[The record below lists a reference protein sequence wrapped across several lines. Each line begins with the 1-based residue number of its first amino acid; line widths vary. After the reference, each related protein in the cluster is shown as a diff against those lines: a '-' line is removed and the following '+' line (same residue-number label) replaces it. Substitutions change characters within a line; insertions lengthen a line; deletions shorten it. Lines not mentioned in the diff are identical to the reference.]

1 MGLPKKIKKDLDL
14 QPGLQQTN
22 PRQYLENFID
32 QKNTPLPR
40 GIDFT
45 DLDGGFVDWVNTEL
59 ELVIDGEKIPVTF
72 LTAQRWTEFT
82 KTWQSSDK
90 YKNIKIPFISVVR
103 KPEGQPGTNPSD
115 FKIPVRKTFPYMVV
129 PTWDG
134 NRKGADVYMAPQ
146 PVGVDLTYT
155 IRFFTYRM
163 AELNVLNQKVL
174 KTFSSSQSYVNI
186 KGNYFPII
194 LESVGDE
201 STIDNIDEKRYYVQ
215 TYELKMM
222 AYTLDKDEFKI
233 VPAVNR
239 TVLTYD
245 LTDKRPKNVAKFIK
259 DQSQNDKSL
268 NLIVQFLV
276 SAPTYLNFQSD
287 SDANF
292 TSLETENITAVTIR
306 VNGNVVTVPFT
317 VHNGDLVNINIV
329 RMDATKIS
337 EIMLRGT
344 IPL

>member
-1 MGLPKKIKKDLDL
+1 MSLPKKFKKDLDL
-14 QPGLQQTN
+14 QPGLAESN

-32 QKNTPLPR
+32 QKNTPLPK
-40 GIDFT
+40 GVDFA
-45 DLDGGFVDWVNTEL
+45 DLDAGFVEWVNKEL
-59 ELVIDGEKIPVTF
+59 ELVIEGEKVAVNF
-72 LTAQRWTEFT
+72 LTAQRWSEFT
-82 KTWQSSDK
+82 RTWQNSDK

-103 KPEGQPGTNPSD
+103 KPEVQPGTNPSD
-115 FKIPVRKTFPYMVV
+115 FKIPIRKTFSYMTV

-134 NRKGADVYMAPQ
+134 NRKGADIYMATQ
-146 PVGVDLTYT
+146 PVGADLTYT
-155 IRFFTYRM
+155 VRFFTYRM
-163 AELNVLNQKVL
+163 SELNILNQKVL
-174 KTFSSSQSYVNI
+174 TKFASAQSYVNI
-186 KGNYFPII
+186 KGNYFPIM

-201 STIDNIDEKRYYVQ
+201 STIDSLDEKRYYVQ

-222 AYTLDKDEFKI
+222 AYTLDKEEFKV

-239 TVLTYD
+239 AVLTYE
-245 LTDKRPKNVAKFIK
+245 LSHKRPKNVAKFIK

-268 NLIVQFLV
+268 NLIIQFLV
-276 SAPTYLNFQSD
+276 SAPSYLNFQSD

-292 TSLETENITAVTIR
+292 VSLDTDNITAATIR

-317 VHNGDLVNINIV
+317 VHNGDLVSINIV

>member
-14 QPGLQQTN
+14 QPGLQQSN

>member
-1 MGLPKKIKKDLDL
+1 MALPKKFKKDLDL
-14 QPGLQQTN
+14 QPGLHESN

-40 GIDFT
+40 GIDFA
-45 DLDGGFVDWVNTEL
+45 DLDAGFVEWVDKTL
-59 ELVIDGEKIPVTF
+59 QIVIDGEKVPVNF

-82 KTWQSSDK
+82 RTWQNSDK

-103 KPEGQPGTNPSD
+103 KPEGQPGTNPVD
-115 FKIPVRKTFPYMVV
+115 FGIPIIRSFPYMVV

-134 NRKGADVYMAPQ
+134 NRKGADVYMAPR

-163 AELNVLNQKVL
+163 SELNKLNELIL
-174 KTFSSSQSYVNI
+174 KTFFAAQAYVNI
-186 KGNYFPII
+186 KGNYFPIM
-194 LESVGDE
+194 LENVGDE
-201 STIDNIDEKRYYVQ
+201 STIDSIDEKRYYVQ

-222 AYTLDKDEFKI
+222 AYTLDPEDFKI

-239 TVLTYD
+239 AVLTYEFSE
-245 LTDKRPKNVAKFIK
+245 KRPKNVAKFIK
-259 DQSQNDKSL
+259 DQTQNDKSL

-287 SDANF
+287 SSANF
-292 TSLETENITAVTIR
+292 VSLETENITAATIR
-306 VNGNVVTVPFT
+306 VNGNVVTVPFS
-317 VHNGDLVNINIV
+317 VNNGDLIGINIV

-337 EIMLRGT
+337 EMMLRGT